1 MVRNVTV
8 IDPNGI
14 SSNERNEPSMSA
26 SREKKNRQT
35 FAASG
40 AVDPKAV
47 RAAEEKAKQR
57 KSNILYIS
65 VAVAFV
71 LVAAFVL
78 IWNSAALQRSKT
90 ALTIGETKYT
100 TAQVQYAY
108 HAAYNDVRSSK

>member
-1 MVRNVTV
+1 
-8 IDPNGI
+8 
-14 SSNERNEPSMSA
+14 MSA

-78 IWNSAALQRSKT
+78 I
-90 ALTIGETKYT
+90 
-100 TAQVQYAY
+100 
-108 HAAYNDVRSSK
+108 